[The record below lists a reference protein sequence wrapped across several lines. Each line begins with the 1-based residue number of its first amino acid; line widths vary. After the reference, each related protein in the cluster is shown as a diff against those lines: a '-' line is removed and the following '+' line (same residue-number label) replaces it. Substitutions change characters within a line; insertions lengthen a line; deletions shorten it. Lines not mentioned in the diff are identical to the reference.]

1 MLCFFTIC
9 TIAAEKIAS
18 NSKTSMSK
26 ASEQVALT
34 SQKELAEIL
43 EKIILDTDNQL
54 ELDETT
60 EL

>member
-1 MLCFFTIC
+1 
-9 TIAAEKIAS
+9 
-18 NSKTSMSK
+18 MSK